1 MNNTLKIKTGK
12 RTGPVPT
19 VELPF
24 LACEFKDG
32 AGEVYREDFSS
43 LARHVLMHCD
53 HKIFYKIKDA
63 LKYSDADLFQILP
76 QKHQHLHRIFFKN
89 KFALTEWD
97 VSQYYCL
104 SGEKMRTALGLGWQE
119 TCRQMK
125 EHTDLFFDDY

>member
-43 LARHVLMHCD
+43 LARHVLMHRD
-53 HKIFYKIKDA
+53 HKNFYTIKDA